1 MLNCEIAQRNQQWRI
16 WEHGDAAASSALH
29 VSMFSFTASVSWAQ
43 SCTWLQVKRTA
54 KPGFRVGGGLF
65 VVSRQIRETPTA
77 RQQPPPT
84 SSHYWLSCVAP
95 AAPACCRSQH
105 ANSLHQAQHEQRSS
119 WAGASH
125 HFAPLET
132 CKCQDLPSR
141 AAAETRAP
149 CHSIAPDG

>member
-1 MLNCEIAQRNQQWRI
+1 MLNCEIMIQRNQQWRI
-16 WEHGDAAASSALH
+16 WSIEMLQHPQLYMSAHSALQH
-29 VSMFSFTASVSWAQ
+29 PSAEHSRARGCKWNGQPSQ
-43 SCTWLQVKRTA
+43 
-54 KPGFRVGGGLF
+54 GGEGRGLF

-125 HFAPLET
+125 HFALLET

-141 AAAETRAP
+141 AAAETKAP
-149 CHSIAPDG
+149 CHSSAPDG